1 MKITPYPYRASATW
15 DGHVVAESDACLC
28 VEELGAPPV
37 LFFPLVDIDLERF
50 EDLGVQRAGDESE
63 RRRWGSPEVDS
74 ATGRDVLSAPI
85 TGPPPLDQL
94 SGFGSFDQN
103 RVRIEVVDARPGDDT
118 RDITIKAFPTWGD
131 AADLIDVMDVR
142 PDGPLRFIGPAR
154 SDGQRP
160 VVEGSQMLG
169 QSIVAAARHAAGRRV
184 VSANMIFLRSADA
197 CQPLEF
203 VLTELCAGRTFT
215 GLTIQVLQGDRCCAA
230 GNVLLEVP
238 SGDLIRHAVERP
250 AVPGPYECPP
260 YDMGVTGRDLRV
272 ADGAYSNDADEP
284 VGSPIIDAWVRF
296 REVPADA
303 TLHAGL
309 VAQFSGHMSIA
320 AALRPH
326 AGISQAQAHRTLSM
340 GINAISLSF
349 HRDVRA
355 DKWLLYR
362 HHSTFA
368 GDGMTHAECR
378 VHDIDGSLLASFTV
392 EAMVRPFP
400 AGTGAVDDRTAL

>member
-1 MKITPYPYRASATW
+1 MKITPYPYRASASW
-15 DGHVVAESDACLC
+15 GGHVVAESDACLC
-28 VEELGAPPV
+28 VEELGIPPV
-37 LFFPLVDIDLERF
+37 LYFPLVDIDLDQF
-50 EDLGVQRAGDESE
+50 ENLGIQRAADESE
-63 RRRWGSPEVDS
+63 RQRWGTTGDASS
-74 ATGRDVLSAPI
+74 AGRYIVSAPI
-85 TGPPPLDQL
+85 TVAAPLDQL
-94 SGFGSFDQN
+94 SGFGSFDQD
-103 RVRIEVVDARPGDDT
+103 RVRIEISDGRKGDDA
-118 RDITIKAFPTWGD
+118 RDITVKAFPTWGD

-142 PDGPLRFIGPAR
+142 PDGPLRFVGPAR

-169 QSIVAAARHAAGRRV
+169 QSIVAASRRAPERRV
-184 VSANMIFLRSADA
+184 VSASMIFLRSADA

-203 VLTELCAGRTFT
+203 VLTELSAGRTFT
-215 GLTIQVLQGDRCCAA
+215 GLAIQVRQGERCCAA

-238 SGDLIRHAVERP
+238 SDDLIRHTVERP
-250 AVPGPYECPP
+250 VVPGPYECPP

-272 ADGAYSNDADEP
+272 ADGAYSNEADEP
-284 VGSPIIDAWVRF
+284 VGPPNIDAWVRF
-296 REVPADA
+296 RAVPADPA
-303 TLHAGL
+303 LHAGL
-309 VAQFSGHMSIA
+309 LAQFSGHMSIA

-355 DKWLLYR
+355 DEWVLYR

-378 VHDIDGSLLASFTV
+378 VHDIEGNLLASFTV
-392 EAMVRPFP
+392 EAMVRAFP